1 MPAFEGLQAEIK
13 VRHYS
18 PKTLKNYSSW
28 LGKFQTFTKSKPLA
42 SLSDTDI
49 KEFLTFLAVK
59 RNVAASTQNQA
70 FNALLFFFRHVM
82 KKEPGELKDIVRA
95 KRRPYI
101 PVVLSRR
108 EIDCILE
115 NLTYPYDLIVKLLYG
130 CGLRLFECLN
140 PRVNNF
146 NLDGCI
152 LTVHDGKGKKDRTMP
167 LPERLI
173 PQMRSQLVNTMIY
186 THTIKSRPL
195 KEARSTLD
203 F

>member
-1 MPAFEGLQAEIK
+1 
-13 VRHYS
+13 
-18 PKTLKNYSSW
+18 
-28 LGKFQTFTKSKPLA
+28 LA

-49 KEFLTFLAVK
+49 KEFLIFLAVK

-95 KRRPYI
+95 KRRPSI

-108 EIDCILE
+108 KIDGILE

-130 CGLRLFECLN
+130 CGLRLFECLHL
-140 PRVNNF
+140 RVNNF

-152 LTVHDGKGKKDRTMP
+152 LTVHDGKGKRDRTMP

-173 PQMRSQLVNTMIY
+173 PQIRSQLVNSMIY
-186 THTIKSRPL
+186 THAIKSRTL
-195 KEARSTLD
+195 KEARSPLD

>member
-1 MPAFEGLQAEIK
+1 MHAEIK

-28 LGKFQTFTKSKPLA
+28 LSKFQTFTKSKPLT
-42 SLSDTDI
+42 SLSDRDI
-49 KEFLTFLAVK
+49 KEFLTFLAVRK
-59 RNVAASTQNQA
+59 NVAASTHNQA
-70 FNALLFFFRHVM
+70 FNALLFFIRHVM
-82 KKEPGELKDIVRA
+82 KKEPGELKDVVRA

-108 EIDCILE
+108 EVDSILE
-115 NLTYPYDLIVKLLYG
+115 HLDYPYDLIVKLLYG

-140 PRVNNF
+140 LRVNNF

-167 LPERLI
+167 LPERLL
-173 PQMRSQLVNTMIY
+173 SQI
-186 THTIKSRPL
+186 
-195 KEARSTLD
+195 
-203 F
+203 